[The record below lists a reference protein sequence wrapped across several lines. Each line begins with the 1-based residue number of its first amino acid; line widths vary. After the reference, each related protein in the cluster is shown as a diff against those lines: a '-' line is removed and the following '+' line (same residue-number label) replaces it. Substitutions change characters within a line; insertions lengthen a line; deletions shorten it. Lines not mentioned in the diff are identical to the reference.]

1 MSSEISGSATF
12 IKNQQ
17 PHPERIH
24 CRSHAINVPITFAS
38 KSQIN
43 RTIHGQSKHC
53 LLIFY

>member
-17 PHPERIH
+17 PHPERTH

-43 RTIHGQSKHC
+43 RTIHGQSKHS